1 MDILEHK
8 KKFDRIANK
17 YGLTRDSKAQ
27 EIADFL
33 TSKKNGETISSHEFA
48 NRFGMD
54 EFDAKIF
61 LGFIEKGLSFKQKK
75 YWEN

>member
-8 KKFDRIANK
+8 KKFNRIAKK

-33 TSKKNGETISSHEFA
+33 TSKKNGESISSSEFA
-48 NRFGMD
+48 NRFAMD
-54 EFDAKIF
+54 ELDAKMF
-61 LGFIEKGLSFKQKK
+61 LSYIERELNFQQKRDEK
-75 YWEN
+75 K

>member
-8 KKFDRIANK
+8 QKFDSIAKK

-33 TSKKNGETISSHEFA
+33 TSKKNGESISSEEFA
-48 NRFGMD
+48 NQFGMD
-54 EFDAKIF
+54 ELDTKIF
-61 LGFIEKGLSFKQKK
+61 LSFIERGLNFKQKRDEK
-75 YWEN
+75 K